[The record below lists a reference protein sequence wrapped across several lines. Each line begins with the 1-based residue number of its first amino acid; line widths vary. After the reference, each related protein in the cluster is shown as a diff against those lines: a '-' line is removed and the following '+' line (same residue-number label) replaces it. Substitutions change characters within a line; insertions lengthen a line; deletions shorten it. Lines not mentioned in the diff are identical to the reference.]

1 MAAKFAEKM
10 SIHSTRDTA
19 SEFHPKE
26 PKTSSYGAKG
36 GNTMS
41 GMPGFINAGQTKA
54 SGGMKGG
61 KSISPKKEGPIGRK
75 GGSGAKSM
83 GMAKAAPGTTTK
95 SYRSASTGSAGKMEK
110 LKAPTSF
117 ESGGKRKSLMY

>member
-1 MAAKFAEKM
+1 MAAKFADKM
-10 SIHSTRDTA
+10 SIESTRSIK

-26 PKTSSYGAKG
+26 ARTSSYGAKS

-41 GMPGFINAGQTKA
+41 GMPGFINAGQTTS
-54 SGGMKGG
+54 SGGAKGG
-61 KSISPKKEGPIGRK
+61 KSISPRKEGPIGRK

-83 GMAKAAPGTTTK
+83 GMAKAASGTTTK
-95 SYRSASTGSAGKMEK
+95 SYRAASTGSAGKLEK

-117 ESGGKRKSLMY
+117 EGGKRKSLMY

>member
-1 MAAKFAEKM
+1 MAAKFTAGD
-10 SIHSTRDTA
+10 SIATTRSTRSRHD
-19 SEFHPKE
+19 PPE
-26 PKTSSYGAKG
+26 PHTSSYGAKS

-41 GMPGFINAGQTKA
+41 GMPGFINAGATKA

-61 KSISPKKEGPIGRK
+61 PSISPKKEGPIGRK

-83 GMAKAAPGTTTK
+83 GKAAPGTTTK
-95 SYRSASTGSAGKMEK
+95 SYHAASTGSAGKMEK

-117 ESGGKRKSLMY
+117 EGGKRKSLMY